1 MTFVSGNR
9 RSLFIGTLLGAT
21 YASLTLIDLLTT
33 QQLLQLPN
41 TREFN
46 PLVNTTDFS
55 ANYLPALLVSL
66 VIFSGLLWG
75 LYDQSERYKKTG
87 KLIKITMRAVPG
99 ARKLDISYA
108 VLLVGMIAL
117 FSRFVTVLQVTSAL
131 HFEENLIFYSWFIFN
146 WPYSISSL
154 DQKAADLLFLINWN
168 FIWVFT
174 VYLPLSIF
182 SMRRLILLSCKSGDQ

>member
-1 MTFVSGNR
+1 MTLVSGNR

-33 QQLLQLPN
+33 QQLLQRPN

-75 LYDQSERYKKTG
+75 LYDQSERYKRTG
-87 KLIKITMRAVPG
+87 KFIKITMNNVPG

-131 HFEENLIFYSWFIFN
+131 HFEVNLFPPLFIFN

-154 DQKAADLLFLINWN
+154 DQKAADLLFLVNRSL
-168 FIWVFT
+168 IWTFAI
-174 VYLPLSIF
+174 YLPLSIF